1 MAFSRRMVIAGA
13 GITTLA
19 LVGGAG
25 VWRVTRRPQTALQPW
40 ILDAKP
46 PADVRMDAFRHA
58 ILAPNPHNRQPWL
71 IRLEGDDS
79 AILSCDLA
87 RCLPDTDPY
96 DRQITIGFGTFI
108 ELARSAAAERG
119 VRIEIEPFPEGESQQ
134 TLDARPVARLR
145 FVKDTTVAKDPL
157 FASIVQRR
165 TNRELFDAKRLLPQA
180 LAARIAKDETHSIDA
195 ELISSV
201 KAITVAAITIEITT
215 PRTFGESV
223 DLMRIGADEV
233 DANPDGLVL
242 AGPMMEALK
251 FMGLLDR
258 PALAD
263 PSTTAFKTG
272 LEMQQEI
279 CGSIPALLW
288 ITTPTN
294 TRLDQLEAG
303 RRYVRANLRATSQ
316 GVAMHPLS
324 QSLQEYPEMAAKFGE
339 IHQILGVKQ
348 GERLQMLARMGYALP
363 ADPSPR
369 WPLETHFRT

>member
-1 MAFSRRMVIAGA
+1 MS
-13 GITTLA
+13 
-19 LVGGAG
+19 
-25 VWRVTRRPQTALQPW
+25 PDP
-40 ILDAKP
+40 
-46 PADVRMDAFRHA
+46 
-58 ILAPNPHNRQPWL
+58 
-71 IRLEGDDS
+71 
-79 AILSCDLA
+79 

-108 ELARSAAAERG
+108 ELARIAAAERG

>member
-87 RCLPDTDPY
+87 RRLPDTDPY

-108 ELARSAAAERG
+108 ELARIAAAERG

-348 GERLQMLARMGYALP
+348 GERLQMLARMGYAPP

>member
-25 VWRVTRRPQTALQPW
+25 IWRVTRRPQTALQPW
-40 ILDAKP
+40 MLDPKP

-71 IRLEGDDS
+71 IRLDGDDS

-87 RCLPDTDPY
+87 RRLPDTDPY

-108 ELARSAAAERG
+108 ELARIAAAERG
-119 VRIEIEPFPEGESQQ
+119 ARIEIEPFPEGESQQ

-165 TNRELFDAKRLLPQA
+165 TNRELFDAKRLLPEA

-195 ELISSV
+195 KLISSV
-201 KAITVAAITIEITT
+201 KAITVAAMTIEITT

-233 DANPDGLVL
+233 NANPDGLVL

-251 FMGLLDR
+251 LIGVLDR
-258 PALAD
+258 PTLAD

-288 ITTPTN
+288 ITTPSN
-294 TRLDQLEAG
+294 IRLDQLEAG

-324 QSLQEYPEMAAKFGE
+324 QSLQEYPEMTAKFGE
-339 IHQILGVKQ
+339 IHRVLGVKQ
-348 GERLQMLARMGYALP
+348 GERLQMLARMGYAPP

-369 WPLETHFRT
+369 WPLETHFSA

>member
-1 MAFSRRMVIAGA
+1 MVFSRRMVIAGA

-25 VWRVTRRPQTALQPW
+25 FWRVTRRPQTALQPW

-87 RCLPDTDPY
+87 RRLPNTDPY

-108 ELARSAAAERG
+108 ELARIAAAERG

-165 TNRELFDAKRLLPQA
+165 TNRELFDAKRLLPEA
-180 LAARIAKDETHSIDA
+180 LAARISKDETHSIDT

-201 KAITVAAITIEITT
+201 KAITVAAMTIEITT
-215 PRTFGESV
+215 PRTWGESV
-223 DLMRIGADEV
+223 DLLRIGADEV

-251 FMGLLDR
+251 LIGVLDR

-263 PSTTAFKTG
+263 PSTMVFKTG

-324 QSLQEYPEMAAKFGE
+324 QSLQEYPEMTAKFGE

-348 GERLQMLARMGYALP
+348 SERLQMLARMGYAPLVE
-363 ADPSPR
+363 PSPR
-369 WPLETHFRT
+369 WPLETHLKT

>member
-1 MAFSRRMVIAGA
+1 MAFSRRTVIAGA

-40 ILDAKP
+40 ILDAQP
-46 PADVRMDAFRHA
+46 PADVRIDAFRHA

-71 IRLEGDDS
+71 IRLEGDSS
-79 AILSCDLA
+79 ATLSCDLA
-87 RCLPDTDPY
+87 KRLPDTDPY

-108 ELARSAAAERG
+108 ELARIAAAERG
-119 VRIEIEPFPEGESQQ
+119 VRMEIEPLPEGESQQ
-134 TLDARPVARLR
+134 ALDTRPVARLR
-145 FVKDTTVAKDPL
+145 FVKDAAVAKDPL

-165 TNRELFDAKRLLPQA
+165 TNRNLFDVSRSLPGA
-180 LAARIAKDETHSIDA
+180 LAAQIAEEEPHSIDA
-195 ELISSV
+195 ELISRV
-201 KAITVAAITIEITT
+201 KAITVAAMTIEITT

-223 DLMRIGADEV
+223 ELMRIGADEV

-242 AGPMMEALK
+242 TGPMMEALK
-251 FMGLLDR
+251 FIGMLDR

-294 TRLDQLEAG
+294 SRLDQLEAG
-303 RRYVRANLRATSQ
+303 RRYVRANLRATTQ

-324 QSLQEYPEMAAKFGE
+324 QSLQEYPEMTAKFAE
-339 IHQILGVKQ
+339 IHEILGVKQ
-348 GERLQMLARMGYALP
+348 GERLQMLARMGYAP
-363 ADPSPR
+363 RADPSPR
-369 WPLETHFRT
+369 WPLETLFRT

>member
-1 MAFSRRMVIAGA
+1 MVFSRRMVIAGA

-40 ILDAKP
+40 ILDPKP

-87 RCLPDTDPY
+87 RRLPDTDPY

-108 ELARSAAAERG
+108 ELARMAAAERG

-165 TNRELFDAKRLLPQA
+165 TNRELFDAKRLLPEA

-195 ELISSV
+195 ELISTV
-201 KAITVAAITIEITT
+201 KAITVAAMTIEITT

-223 DLMRIGADEV
+223 DLMRIGADEM

-251 FMGLLDR
+251 LIGLLDR

-294 TRLDQLEAG
+294 TRLDQLESG

-324 QSLQEYPEMAAKFGE
+324 QSLQEYPEMTAKFAE

-348 GERLQMLARMGYALP
+348 GERLQMLARMGYAPP

>member
-25 VWRVTRRPQTALQPW
+25 VWRVTRHPQTALQPW
-40 ILDAKP
+40 ILEAKTTS
-46 PADVRMDAFRHA
+46 DVRMYAFRHA
-58 ILAPNPHNRQPWL
+58 ILAPNPHNRQPWV

-79 AILSCDLA
+79 ATLSCDLA
-87 RCLPDTDPY
+87 KRLPDTDPY
-96 DRQITIGFGTFI
+96 DRQTTIGFGTFI
-108 ELARSAAAERG
+108 ELARIAAAELG
-119 VRIEIEPFPEGESQQ
+119 VRIEIESFPEGESQRA
-134 TLDARPVARLR
+134 LDARPVARLR
-145 FVKDTTVAKDPL
+145 FVKDTTVEKDPL

-165 TNRELFDAKRLLPQA
+165 TNRELFDSKRLLPEA
-180 LAARIAKDETHSIDA
+180 LAARIAEDETQSINA

-201 KAITVAAITIEITT
+201 KAVTVAAMTIEITT

-242 AGPMMEALK
+242 SGPKMEALK
-251 FMGLLDR
+251 FIGLLDR
-258 PALAD
+258 PALSD
-263 PSTTAFKTG
+263 PSTAAFKTG

-294 TRLDQLEAG
+294 SRLDQLEAG
-303 RRYVRANLRATSQ
+303 RRYVRANLRATTQ

-324 QSLQEYPEMAAKFGE
+324 QSLQEYREMTAKFVE

-348 GERLQMLARMGYALP
+348 GERLQMLARMGYAPP